1 MVRLSELG
9 EDALIARLV
18 AGLPSGAE
26 VVVGPGDDCAVVQ
39 VPGGDDLQ
47 LLKTDCI
54 VESVHFLKE
63 AAPERVG
70 WKAVARVLSD
80 FAAMGGSPDHLL
92 VTLVVSQECALEWV
106 DGVYAGMTRCAS
118 RFGAS
123 IVGGEC
129 SRLPEGSPAV
139 LSVSG
144 TGRVTLE
151 ALVLRSGGHVGDSL
165 YVTGRLGGSLA
176 GKHLDF
182 VPRLEESACLV
193 SRKGVRAMM
202 DLSDGLAM
210 DLPRLAR
217 ASGCGFVLEESAIP
231 CNAGVGVK
239 EAVGDGEDYELL
251 LAVDPWAR
259 SAVETA
265 WRTQFPDLPLT
276 RIGELCEGQ
285 AGEISGG
292 WDHFGGR

>member
-1 MVRLSELG
+1 MVRLSEMG

-39 VPGGDDLQ
+39 VPGSDELQ

-80 FAAMGGSPDHLL
+80 VAAMGGTPDHLL
-92 VTLVVSQECALEWV
+92 VTLVVSQECTLEWV

-144 TGRVTLE
+144 TGRVNPK
-151 ALVLRSGGHVGDSL
+151 ALVLRSGGRVGDSL

-182 VPRLEESACLV
+182 VPRLEEASCLV

-265 WRTQFPDLPLT
+265 WRAQFPDLPLT
-276 RIGELCEGQ
+276 RIGELCEGE

-292 WDHFGGR
+292 WDHFGGG